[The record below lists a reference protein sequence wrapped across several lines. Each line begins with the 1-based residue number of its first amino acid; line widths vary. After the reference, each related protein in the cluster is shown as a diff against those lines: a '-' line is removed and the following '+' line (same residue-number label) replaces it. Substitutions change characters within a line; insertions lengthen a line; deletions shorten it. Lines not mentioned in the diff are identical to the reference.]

1 MVAPRR
7 LPLAGGVGASVM
19 SKTVARPY
27 PGSRP
32 FQRADWDR
40 FFGRTADAATLAEWW
55 RNNRLTFAVGQAGRG
70 KTSLLQAGVL
80 PLLANENRNVLPVG
94 RLSYGATF
102 PFAALPAHNP
112 YTLALLRS
120 WSPAKTATSL
130 VGMTVHEFIQRR
142 ADKGAI
148 FAAIDPADELLADAG
163 PRRAHRRRFLGEVKE
178 ALEEEPRLHLL
189 VVAREETAAVVADVL
204 GNGARYEVTALNWQS
219 AVEAVSRPM
228 AAAGRSF
235 ADGAAEKLVT
245 ELQTTRI
252 VSDDGAERYVADDH
266 VEPALLEVVCARLWD
281 SLPADV
287 DRITARDIRRY
298 GDVNTALAA
307 HCGMVIAEVA
317 DDHDLS
323 AERLSSWLLSTFVT
337 ELGTLDKAYEGAT
350 ATAGMPNAVARALE
364 DRHLLISR
372 PESGSRWYELLSDR
386 LIEPLRKAAEVRPPS
401 VKPDDYLRAAE
412 HALTLGELDLAEH
425 YAEEIL
431 RTPLESSPQLH
442 AEAYSLLGNLAY
454 EREKPEE
461 AEARYR
467 EAAGL
472 FGAISD
478 THAVAHQLAAIGQ
491 TLLVQGHLAEAVDEF
506 RAAAG
511 RMPNDLVIQTELAL
525 ALWQLGAGRA
535 AVAVLTTALG
545 IDGGNVA
552 ALQARGEIL
561 ADLGDARDAMLDLNR
576 VGLQGGPAT
585 RAARGLAL
593 AELGDQPTA
602 RREIEDAVAESRRN
616 GLVLLYA
623 ARAFALGGDDSAAKD
638 LAQQAADATDPPLSP
653 QHREVARQLADRVYG

>member
-1 MVAPRR
+1 MR
-7 LPLAGGVGASVM
+7 
-19 SKTVARPY
+19 SKTATRPY

-32 FQRADWDR
+32 FRQADWHE
-40 FFGRTADAATLAEWW
+40 FFGRAADTPILAEWW
-55 RNNRLTFAVGQAGRG
+55 RNNRLTFAFGQAGRG

-80 PLLANENRNVLPVG
+80 PLLANENLNVLPVG

-102 PFAALPAHNP
+102 PFAALPVHNP

-120 WSPAKTATSL
+120 WSPAETAAQL
-130 VGMTVHEFIQRR
+130 VGLTVREFIQRR
-142 ADKGAI
+142 TGNGVI
-148 FAAIDPADELLADAG
+148 LAAIDPADELLADTG
-163 PRRAHRRRFLGEVKE
+163 PRRAHRRRFLGELKE

-189 VVAREETAAVVADVL
+189 VVAREETVAVMADVL

-235 ADGAAEKLVT
+235 ADGTAEKLVT
-245 ELQTTRI
+245 DLQTSRI

-266 VEPALLEVVCARLWD
+266 IEPALLEVVCARLWD
-281 SLPADV
+281 SLPAEV

-337 ELGTLDKAYEGAT
+337 ELGTLDKAYEGLT
-350 ATAGMPNAVARALE
+350 ATASMPNVVARALE
-364 DRHLLISR
+364 DRHLLTAR
-372 PESGSRWYELLSDR
+372 PQSGSRWYELLSNR
-386 LIEPLRKAAEVRPPS
+386 LIEPLRKATEVRPPT

-412 HALTLGELDLAEH
+412 HALTLGELDLAER

-431 RTPLESSPQLH
+431 RTPLESSPRLH

-454 EREKPEE
+454 EREKAEE

-472 FGAISD
+472 FAAISD

-491 TLLVQGHLAEAVDEF
+491 TLQVQAHLTEAVDELH
-506 RAAAG
+506 AAAG
-511 RMPNDLVIQTELAL
+511 WMPNNLVIQVELAL

-545 IDGGNVA
+545 IDGGYVA

-561 ADLGDARDAMLDLNR
+561 ADLGDAQDAMLDLNR
-576 VGLQGGPAT
+576 VGLQGRPST

-593 AELGDQPTA
+593 AKLGDKSAA
-602 RREIEDAVAESRRN
+602 RRELGDAVAESRRN

-623 ARAFALGGDDSAAKD
+623 ARAFALGGDDSAAKE

-653 QHREVARQLADRVYG
+653 QHREAARQLADRGYG